1 MLTRDELRQLAEV
14 ESPEN
19 CAVSFYYQPETPQDK
34 SHKGESILVK
44 DLVKNALRQAERAGG
59 NGIARADL
67 QRILEI
73 AEHLHGNHAR
83 GKAIFACAKNKI
95 WREVDLPPRLG
106 RSEIFVNQRFQLRPL
121 MTLIQT
127 GPRCLI
133 VLFDREKARFFD
145 FWLGDIVEL
154 PGRVDFL
161 PRRGRSDG
169 FAGYD
174 AGHNERHV
182 ENEEMRHLKAIA
194 DQMQD
199 LMNRGIFRAIVVAGR
214 DETWAALEPHL
225 HSYVSQRL
233 IGRFFIDPA
242 TASLDQVRAEAARI
256 VAETR
261 QDRHQGLIREVLGEA
276 SRDGRGAVGL
286 RHVLTALERGEV
298 QTILIGRGF
307 NAAAVE
313 CPQCG
318 HLDTRMVKDCALCGK
333 PTRELHD
340 VSDALIARAVR
351 GGADLIEV
359 DDPEFAR
366 AGNIAALLRFRADQ
380 STARK
385 LAI

>member
-1 MLTRDELRQLAEV
+1 MLSREELRRLAEV
-14 ESPEN
+14 ESSEN

-59 NGIARADL
+59 NGVARADL
-67 QRILEI
+67 QRILEL

-83 GKAIFACAKNKI
+83 AKAIFACAKNNI
-95 WREVDLPPRLG
+95 WREVDLPPRLS
-106 RSEIFVNQRFQLRPL
+106 RSELFVNARFQLRPL
-121 MTLIQT
+121 VTLLQT
-127 GPRCLI
+127 GPRCL
-133 VLFDREKARFFD
+133 VTLLDREKARFFD
-145 FWLGDIVEL
+145 YWLGDIVEL
-154 PGRVDFL
+154 TARVDFL

-169 FAGYD
+169 FMGYD

-182 ENEEMRHLKAIA
+182 ENEELRHLKAVA
-194 DQMQD
+194 EQMRECVATG
-199 LMNRGIFRAIVVAGR
+199 NFRAVIVGCR
-214 DETWAALEPHL
+214 EETWAELEPQL
-225 HSYVSQRL
+225 HSYVRQRL
-233 IGRFFIDPA
+233 MGRFAIDPA
-242 TASLDQVRAEAARI
+242 VASAEQVRTEAARL

-261 QDRHQGLIREVLGEA
+261 QERHQGMIREALGEA
-276 SRDGRGAVGL
+276 QRDGRGAAGL

-307 NAAAVE
+307 SATAIE

-340 VSDALIARAVR
+340 VTDALIARAVR
-351 GGADLIEV
+351 GGADLVEV